1 MEKGKTKK
9 KESGVVKGG
18 SKATKKKTTIKKT
31 EKSAKKKKTGK
42 KSSKNVENDE
52 NNKSNINNGGESVL
66 VDKNGKEDDNQN
78 IEDKLN
84 QPLTKKK
91 LPPIEKNNEIE
102 NENEEEIKE
111 EEKKEEEKE
120 EVKYVEMSIGT
131 PYFYNIEGLK
141 NQLEKKNNKINEEN
155 NDQENY
161 KTSLNNLLNDLN
173 RILSENVDLLYNDA
187 QDEQKKKK
195 QENINYLQNI
205 LFSYQQQIKD
215 SKEKNKL
222 YKQHYELLY
231 KKDENIKMANVKEYE
246 ALIEEKKNDN
256 NILNKKII
264 ELKQKS
270 RVGGKKLEKYSENV
284 KYPQDINN
292 LANQLKT
299 LSKKKADYFSKL
311 NNDIKTISIYQKEL
325 KKLEE
330 VYANEKEK
338 NNYLN
343 AKVEEDIS
351 RIKDDLTGN
360 TEEIYNKV
368 QNDKTFIQKKQIH
381 QEKVNS
387 VFNTKSL
394 TRANVNDIKNMKL
407 KKGTSLEPFNRK
419 AIRYDV
425 RSGYNTR
432 RLNIVAKNKSP
443 IDIGYDRN
451 KTKENVNVIK
461 EKDILEEDLSN
472 INYNN
477 LTDFEYREL
486 LTKKEH
492 YYDVTSKLEKSIKEA
507 QKMYIRKIKELKVIY
522 DDNYKKLTDK
532 KQENNL
538 LQSEIN
544 DLKKILSLTE
554 KEAIINSN
562 KNDIKIKTNTNN
574 NAVDEKELESHK
586 EYLSPEYYQMNKNKN
601 SKDKTLIPT
610 HSNNDLTGNE
620 LLNDLKGMNE
630 NNSNNNILLEQGG
643 HKLSNLGMKFPDLS
657 NIEEDKGDKMI
668 RNNEFDRNKV
678 LDDIKKKYNIKKSN
692 NNIEDNDNNEIQI
705 DDNELNFDEINERKK
720 EIEEDKEKEKEN
732 EDEKKFFKEHED
744 ILKQKEE
751 EQFEPPIDN
760 NVELENNNEI
770 EDINEIKDI
779 ENDNQNKNNLIASEQ
794 LDKDHVNIKKEEEEN
809 NINNN
814 ENRENEDNKK
824 EDNIKENN
832 INHLEHQDD
841 IIIEGTKNENEEN
854 KEENLNEEKAKEN
867 GDLNEEEIKSVK
879 NENEEINEIKGNE
892 ELREEEKKDDDN
904 KNNDIINNNDNLNAP
919 NEDKDN
925 NDKKEVNENK
935 EENKAEN
942 EENTNIKKE
951 DNNEEINDE
960 KKEEIKKEEPEEKD
974 EKKEDNNEVKEE
986 KEEKENNE
994 EKKEEEKKEEENK
1007 EQKVDNNEDKK
1018 EENNED
1024 KLEDNNK
1031 KKEEENNKDEDK
1043 KEETKKEEK
1052 DEIDELE
1059 LEDL

>member
-9 KESGVVKGG
+9 KESGVTKGG
-18 SKATKKKTTIKKT
+18 SKSTKKKTTTKKT

-52 NNKSNINNGGESVL
+52 NNKSNINNEGESVL

-91 LPPIEKNNEIE
+91 LPPIEKNN
-102 NENEEEIKE
+102 NEADNVNEEEIKK

-120 EVKYVEMSIGT
+120 EIKYEEISIGT
-131 PYFYNIEGLK
+131 PYFYNIVGLK
-141 NQLEKKNNKINEEN
+141 KQLEKKNNKINEEN

-173 RILSENVDLLYNDA
+173 RVLSENVDLLYNDE

-195 QENINYLQNI
+195 KENINYLQNI

-231 KKDENIKMANVKEYE
+231 KKDENIKMSNVKEYE

-270 RVGGKKLEKYSENV
+270 RVGGKELEKYSENV

-311 NNDIKTISIYQKEL
+311 NKDIKTISICQKEL
-325 KKLEE
+325 KRLEE
-330 VYANEKEK
+330 VYANEKKK
-338 NNYLN
+338 NNYFN

-368 QNDKTFIQKKQIH
+368 QYEKAFIQKKQIH

-394 TRANVNDIKNMKL
+394 TRPNVNEIKNMKL

-419 AIRYDV
+419 AIRYDI

-443 IDIGYDRN
+443 IEIGYDRN
-451 KTKENVNVIK
+451 KTKENANVIK

-507 QKMYIRKIKELKVIY
+507 QKMYIRKIKELKLIY

-562 KNDIKIKTNTNN
+562 KNDIKLKTNANN
-574 NAVDEKELESHK
+574 NAMDEKELESHK

-630 NNSNNNILLEQGG
+630 NNSNNNILLDQGG

-678 LDDIKKKYNIKKSN
+678 LDDIKKKYNIKKST
-692 NNIEDNDNNEIQI
+692 NIEDNDNNEIQI
-705 DDNELNFDEINERKK
+705 DDNELNFDDINERKK
-720 EIEEDKEKEKEN
+720 EIEEDKEKEKEKEN
-732 EDEKKFFKEHED
+732 EDEKKFFKEPED
-744 ILKQKEE
+744 ILKQEE

-760 NVELENNNEI
+760 NVVLENNNEI
-770 EDINEIKDI
+770 EDINEIKDN

-794 LDKDHVNIKKEEEEN
+794 IDKEHVNIKKEDEEN

-832 INHLEHQDD
+832 ININHLEHQDD
-841 IIIEGTKNENEEN
+841 IIIEGTQNEKEEK
-854 KEENLNEEKAKEN
+854 KEENLNEEKEKEN
-867 GDLNEEEIKSVK
+867 GNLKEEENKSVK
-879 NENEEINEIKGNE
+879 NANEENNEIKGNE
-892 ELREEEKKDDDN
+892 ESREEEKREDDN
-904 KNNDIINNNDNLNAP
+904 KNNDIINNNDNLNGH
-919 NEDKDN
+919 NEDKEN

-935 EENKAEN
+935 EENKVEY

-951 DNNEEINDE
+951 DNNEEIKEE

-974 EKKEDNNEVKEE
+974 EKKEENIEVK
-986 KEEKENNE
+986 
-994 EKKEEEKKEEENK
+994 
-1007 EQKVDNNEDKK
+1007 
-1018 EENNED
+1018 
-1024 KLEDNNK
+1024 
-1031 KKEEENNKDEDK
+1031 
-1043 KEETKKEEK
+1043 
-1052 DEIDELE
+1052 
-1059 LEDL
+1059 